1 MGPAEQMGTEGN
13 HRNYDTIVVGAGSSG
28 SALAARLADRG
39 QQVLLLEAGRD
50 YMASQLPD
58 AWRSPNPVNAIMDS
72 SYQTFLWEGHL
83 ATRTEAQEPYLYWR
97 GKGMGGSSTVNGQIA
112 IRPPIE
118 DFDEWAAAGCTGWS
132 SGEVMADF
140 VTLEFDDSFGEE
152 HYHGITGPIPVYRA
166 PVEEWG
172 AVDKALREAA
182 LATGFPWTPDVNAP
196 GATGVSPYP
205 INSTNK
211 QRVSCHD
218 AYLEPRREHPG
229 LTIQG
234 DSLVDVVL
242 FDRDRA
248 IGVRLADDRVYHAD
262 HVVLS
267 AGATASPSILMRSGI
282 GPADDLRRLGIEVR
296 GDLPVGHGLQDHPMA
311 LIGIPLTGPASAGP
325 ADRHTNCCVRYSSG
339 TVPGGNDMMMVSLN
353 QNALAMASG
362 DVRAGA
368 GAVGVFVNRPYSRG
382 TLQLHSADP
391 GVQPRVALNMLSDER
406 DTDRLEAGIRLL
418 SELVSHPG
426 FTQIADSDLWRINGP
441 LREALD
447 TPARLRD
454 YLRAHVVD
462 TQHATSTCRMGDPE
476 APETVVDP
484 ACTVLGFRGLR
495 VVDAS
500 IFPSVPRA
508 NTHLACVMLGEHVAR
523 EAPPKTTTIRKDAS
537 T

>member
-1 MGPAEQMGTEGN
+1 MGAEGN
-13 HRNYDTIVVGAGSSG
+13 YRNYDTIVVGAGSSG
-28 SALAARLADRG
+28 SALAARLVDRG
-39 QQVLLLEAGRD
+39 QRVLLLEAGRD
-50 YMASQLPD
+50 YAASQLPE
-58 AWRSPNPVNAIMDS
+58 AWRSPNPLNAIMDS
-72 SYQTFLWEGHL
+72 NYQTFLWEGHL
-83 ATRTEAQEPYLYWR
+83 ATRTEAQEPCLYWR
-97 GKGMGGSSTVNGQIA
+97 GKGLGGSSTVNGQIA

-118 DFDEWAAAGCTGWS
+118 DVDEWAAVGCTGWS
-132 SGEVMADF
+132 SAEVMADF
-140 VTLEFDDSFGEE
+140 VALESDECFGGED
-152 HYHGITGPIPVYRA
+152 YHGTTGPIPVYRA

-182 LATGFPWTPDVNAP
+182 LATGFGWAPDVNAP

-205 INSTNK
+205 INSINRR
-211 QRVSCHD
+211 RVSCHD
-218 AYLEPRREHPG
+218 GYLEPRREHPG
-229 LTIQG
+229 LTIRG

-242 FDRDRA
+242 FERDRA
-248 IGVRLADDRVYHAD
+248 VGVRLADGLVFQGDQ
-262 HVVLS
+262 VVLS

-296 GDLPVGHGLQDHPMA
+296 ADLPVGQGLQDHPMA
-311 LIGIPLTGPASAGP
+311 LIGIPLTEAASAGP

-339 TVPGGNDMMMVSLN
+339 TVPGGNDMMMVALN
-353 QNALAMASG
+353 QNALAMAAA

-368 GAVGVFVNRPYSRG
+368 GAVGVFVNRTYSRG
-382 TLQLHSADP
+382 TLKLHSADP
-391 GVQPRVALNMLSDER
+391 SAQPLLVLNMLSDER

-418 SELVSHPG
+418 SEMVAHPS
-426 FTQIADSDLWRINGP
+426 FEPIADGDLWRINAT

-454 YLRAHVVD
+454 YLRASAVD
-462 TQHATSTCRMGDPE
+462 TQHATSTCRMGDPN

-484 ACTVLGFRGLR
+484 ASAVLGLQGLR

-523 EAPPKTTTIRKDAS
+523 ELP
-537 T
+537 